1 MLKNRKTEETIN
13 LINTG
18 GYLKSAFMLTLGHH
32 ASAVYFDGEKA
43 IGYEEERLNRIKSTS
58 AYPALAIAEIEK
70 NIAIACGSK
79 IFVSHWFDN
88 LDFHKESNKY
98 FDKSHFDALVEKYSL
113 EPVFLN
119 EKFTHHDAH
128 AWSVVSFLRDQFH
141 IKNNEFLKNGSPIH
155 VIAADGYGTNQEVF
169 SIYELANKD
178 AKPVLLKRYYGYGY
192 SLGLMYQYATSFCG
206 MKENQDEYKF
216 LGYET
221 YISEVLDKYDV
232 IELRRLAA
240 EHSTNMVIAMLN
252 RNDSRPPHWRSS
264 RSLVN
269 VDLLG
274 TTKTNWRNVFN
285 DVLNRVS
292 PGEIPNRNVR
302 IIIGHYIQE
311 LIEGVMLRMLEE
323 YGVSNVALSGGIFYN
338 VKLNNRI
345 FSSLPGTFTVVPLAG
360 DQGCGV
366 GMYEAYVGG
375 FKWGDLKWG
384 NRPNFGDWR
393 ASLSDEDFKKYGQY
407 IKYFDSNQRVDAL
420 VATAAA
426 LKNDE
431 LVNVVKSR
439 MEFGPRALCSTTTLA
454 NPTKKNV
461 EIINDLNDRDTV
473 MPMAPVMLAEEVCEF
488 FNIKNNLKTVG
499 SDKFMILTYDYSNPD
514 LEAYGGVAH
523 KYPDREVWSG
533 RPQLVD
539 YNDTFMFNLL
549 NSLDSKH
556 RVLINTSFNAHGRPI
571 VYSFDSVFDSF
582 KFEFDKSVELGH
594 KRPLLFICDFD
605 G

>member
-1 MLKNRKTEETIN
+1 MN
-13 LINTG
+13 
-18 GYLKSAFMLTLGHH
+18 SALMLTLGHH

-43 IGYEEERLNRIKSTS
+43 LGYEEERLNRVKSTS
-58 AYPALAIAEIEK
+58 AYPVLSIAEIEK
-70 NIAIACGSK
+70 RANIEKGSK
-79 IFVSHWFDN
+79 VFVSHWFDK

-98 FDKSHFDALVEKYSL
+98 FDKEHFDALVQKYSL
-113 EPVFLN
+113 EPVFLS

-128 AWSVVSFLRDQFH
+128 AWSVVSFLRDQFQGEH
-141 IKNNEFLKNGSPIH
+141 GEILKKHNRPIH

-169 SIYELANKD
+169 SVYSLADKD
-178 AKPVLLKRYYGYGY
+178 SRPVLLNRYYGYGY

-221 YISEVLDKYDV
+221 YINDVLGEKDV
-232 IELRRLAA
+232 VELRRLAA
-240 EHSTNMVIAMLN
+240 EQADKMFDEMNA
-252 RNDSRPPHWRSS
+252 RPDSRPSYWRSNS
-264 RSLVN
+264 RLVN
-269 VDLLG
+269 IDLLG
-274 TTKTNWRNVFN
+274 TTRTNWRNVFT
-285 DVLNRVS
+285 DVITHVAS
-292 PGEIPNRNVR
+292 TDIPNRHVR

-311 LIEGVMLRMLEE
+311 LIEGVMLKMLSH
-323 YGVSNVALSGGIFYN
+323 YDVSNVALSGGIFYN

-345 FSSLPGTFTVVPLAG
+345 FSEVPGLFTVVPLAG

-366 GMYEAYVGG
+366 GMYEAHVGG

-384 NRPNFGDWR
+384 QRPSFRDWQLT
-393 ASLSDEDFKKYGQY
+393 LSNEDYEKYGPY
-407 IKYFDSNQRVDAL
+407 IKYFSQDQRVEAL
-420 VATAAA
+420 VETTNA
-426 LKNDE
+426 LRKDE

-454 NPTKKNV
+454 NPTKSNV

-473 MPMAPVMLAEEVCEF
+473 MPMAPVMLAHEVADYF
-488 FNIKNNLKTVG
+488 SAPSFAKTVG
-499 SDKFMILTYDYSNPD
+499 SDRFMILTYDYSKPN

-533 RPQLVD
+533 RPQLVN
-539 YNDTFMFNLL
+539 YSDTFMFNLL
-549 NSLDSKH
+549 NSIDSKH

-582 KFEFDKSVELGH
+582 KFEFDKSIELGH
-594 KRPLLFICDFD
+594 KRPLLFLCDFD

>member
-1 MLKNRKTEETIN
+1 LKTA
-13 LINTG
+13 L
-18 GYLKSAFMLTLGHH
+18 MLTLGHH

-58 AYPALAIAEIEK
+58 AYPALSIAEIEK
-70 NIAIACGSK
+70 QVTIERGSK
-79 IFVSHWFDN
+79 VLVSHWFDK

-113 EPVFLN
+113 EPVFLS

-128 AWSVVSFLRDQFH
+128 AWSVVSFLRDQFRSE
-141 IKNNEFLKNGSPIH
+141 NNEHLKNGQPIH

-169 SIYELANKD
+169 SIYELAHKD
-178 AKPVLLKRYYGYGY
+178 ARPVLLNRYYGYGY

-221 YISEVLDKYDV
+221 YINDVLDKYDV
-232 IELRRLAA
+232 IELRRLALEQA
-240 EHSTNMVIAMLN
+240 KNMVEAMVS
-252 RNDSRPPHWRSS
+252 RSDSRPAFWRSN

-269 VDLLG
+269 TDLLG
-274 TTKTNWRNVFN
+274 ATKSNWRDIFN
-285 DVLNRVS
+285 DVLVRVA

-311 LIEGVMLRMLEE
+311 LIEGVMLEMLEQ
-323 YGVSNVALSGGIFYN
+323 YNVFNVALSGGIFYN

-345 FSSLPGTFTVVPLAG
+345 FSHVPGLFTVVPLAG

-366 GMYEAYVGG
+366 GMYEAHIGG
-375 FKWGDLKWG
+375 FKWSDLKWS
-384 NRPNFGDWR
+384 NRPSFKDWR
-393 ASLSDEDFKKYGQY
+393 ASLSAEDYEKYGGY
-407 IKYFDSNQRVDAL
+407 IKYFDESQRVDAL
-420 VATAAA
+420 VLTTRA

-473 MPMAPVMLAEEVCEF
+473 MPMAPVMLADEVCEY
-488 FNIKNNLKTVG
+488 FNLKDNTKTVG
-499 SDKFMILTYDYSNPD
+499 SDKFMILTYDYSKPD
-514 LEAYGGVAH
+514 IEAYGGVAH
-523 KYPDREVWSG
+523 KYPDRDVWSG
-533 RPQLVD
+533 RPQLVNH
-539 YNDTFMFNLL
+539 NDTFMFNLL

-594 KRPLLFICDFD
+594 KRPLLFLCDFD